1 VGAIRLLGGRA
12 LSSFLCT
19 FDLFFSF
26 LPFSYN
32 FVWDAWLVVG
42 LIDIGVRWGAF
53 GEKRLGR
60 SLLGR
65 LRRGGDG
72 ARPSVCLFDCTEGRD
87 TCIIDHTSILYFN
100 IT

>member
-1 VGAIRLLGGRA
+1 
-12 LSSFLCT
+12 
-19 FDLFFSF
+19 
-26 LPFSYN
+26 
-32 FVWDAWLVVG
+32 VVG
-42 LIDIGVRWGAF
+42 LIDIGVRWVVPLV
-53 GEKRLGR
+53 EKRLGR
-60 SLLGR
+60 SLFGR